1 MSRPFRFGV
10 VSGMARSGEAWA
22 EEARSVEALGYGAL
36 LVPGRIGPLL
46 SPMPALTAA
55 AAATRTLRVG
65 TFVLA
70 AGWRNPALLGQECAT
85 LDILSDGRFELG
97 PGAGIGREDAE
108 RAELPVSSPGALM
121 RCGVGDGAVDRYY
134 RTKTGKRGVVCYYR
148 CREGNRRKET
158 CPNNR
163 SIRSDMAHPRSSSV
177 DTLSATK
184 GGRPGRTGAG
194 HARGHESCLGRFPN
208 WHR

>member
-36 LVPGRIGPLL
+36 LVPDGIGPLL

-70 AGWRNPALLGQECAT
+70 AG
-85 LDILSDGRFELG
+85 
-97 PGAGIGREDAE
+97 
-108 RAELPVSSPGALM
+108 
-121 RCGVGDGAVDRYY
+121 
-134 RTKTGKRGVVCYYR
+134 
-148 CREGNRRKET
+148 
-158 CPNNR
+158 
-163 SIRSDMAHPRSSSV
+163 
-177 DTLSATK
+177 
-184 GGRPGRTGAG
+184 
-194 HARGHESCLGRFPN
+194 
-208 WHR
+208 